1 MNFRGTNILRVT
13 TTWADPQHNVHC
25 NRTLCVKKIRLPV
38 RAGIASH
45 IAAPRFLLIGLKIKG
60 NTGGQRSRVYAFEN
74 YLNYLDK
81 ALPLCER

>member
-25 NRTLCVKKIRLPV
+25 NRTLCVKNLRLPV
-38 RAGIASH
+38 RAGIACH
-45 IAAPRFLLIGLKIKG
+45 IAAPRFLLIGWKIKS

-74 YLNYLDK
+74 YFKLF
-81 ALPLCER
+81 R